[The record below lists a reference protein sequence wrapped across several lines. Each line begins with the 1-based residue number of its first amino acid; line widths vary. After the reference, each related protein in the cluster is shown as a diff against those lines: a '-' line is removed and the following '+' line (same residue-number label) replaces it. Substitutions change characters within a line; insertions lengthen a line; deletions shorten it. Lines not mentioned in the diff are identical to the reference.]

1 MFKLSNGSVKIS
13 KNGFVDILESN
24 PIKVW
29 DRKVP
34 NTELDRFKSVVEKK
48 YGKQFDSYWDLHKWS
63 VENYTDF
70 WKEIWYFFDV
80 VHSKPFEK
88 VLKKTGPGFLDN
100 EWFSGA
106 RLNFAENLMRIRD
119 DRLALVCLDEL
130 GNEDSVTFAQMH
142 EEVRQYAAA
151 FRKHGLGIGD
161 RVACAPNATKVVVL
175 PTQPD
180 TIPRLSEI
188 PKSILLED
196 FLKSGRTSDGE
207 VPELKF
213 EQLPFDHPVAINFT
227 SGTPGLPKGVLHSPG
242 GKTFM
247 CVLRDFGMHLNLK
260 NGDTVYTY
268 CPVGW
273 SVWDNPI
280 PALALGVKLFLFCGS
295 PEYSKKGFTLW
306 DCFSKYKITY
316 ACLTPACFD
325 SIENNNIFPE
335 PGMNFDSLKIIAL
348 GASPS
353 KIRNFEFFHKYVKKD
368 LFVSSIY

>member
-1 MFKLSNGSVKIS
+1 
-13 KNGFVDILESN
+13 
-24 PIKVW
+24 
-29 DRKVP
+29 
-34 NTELDRFKSVVEKK
+34 
-48 YGKQFDSYWDLHKWS
+48 
-63 VENYTDF
+63 
-70 WKEIWYFFDV
+70 
-80 VHSKPFEK
+80 
-88 VLKKTGPGFLDN
+88 
-100 EWFSGA
+100 
-106 RLNFAENLMRIRD
+106 
-119 DRLALVCLDEL
+119 
-130 GNEDSVTFAQMH
+130 
-142 EEVRQYAAA
+142 
-151 FRKHGLGIGD
+151 
-161 RVACAPNATKVVVL
+161 APNATKVIVL

-227 SGTPGLPKGVLHSPG
+227 SGTTGLPKGVLHSAG
-242 GKTFM
+242 TFM

-268 CPVGW
+268 CPGTT
-273 SVWDNPI
+273 PF
-280 PALALGVKLFLFCGS
+280 PALALGVKLFLFWGS
-295 PEYSKKGFTLW
+295 PDILKKGSPFW
-306 DCFSKYKITY
+306 DCFSKYKSIS
-316 ACLTPACFD
+316 CLTPACFD